1 MSYKLYSPQ
10 NQITAGTKVEILAK
24 FINIPVEIERIP
36 FDQIKSAEYLQKH
49 PLGKVPTLET
59 PEGCIYES
67 NTILR
72 YLARKAG
79 KFYGNSPAE
88 TAAIDQWLEF
98 YNTQLSANHPRV
110 FYGTLGFR
118 TVTKEAYEAGKKDY
132 LAILKIVEAQLKKT
146 PYLAGN

>member
-1 MSYKLYSPQ
+1 M
-10 NQITAGTKVEILAK
+10 
-24 FINIPVEIERIP
+24 
-36 FDQIKSAEYLQKH
+36 
-49 PLGKVPTLET
+49 
-59 PEGCIYES
+59 
-67 NTILR
+67 R

-79 KFYGNSPAE
+79 RFYGNSPAE

-132 LAILKIVEAQLKKT
+132 ISVLKIVEAQLKKT
-146 PYLAGN
+146 QYLAGN